1 MIFSKDGSLIQFHN
15 EKVSSFNKS
24 KVQNIYNQ
32 ILEKRQKELRKN
44 IVIIGNQYLVS
55 YFIIGF
61 INHKECR
68 I

>member
-44 IVIIGNQYLVS
+44 IVVIGNQYLVS

-61 INHKECR
+61 INHKEFR